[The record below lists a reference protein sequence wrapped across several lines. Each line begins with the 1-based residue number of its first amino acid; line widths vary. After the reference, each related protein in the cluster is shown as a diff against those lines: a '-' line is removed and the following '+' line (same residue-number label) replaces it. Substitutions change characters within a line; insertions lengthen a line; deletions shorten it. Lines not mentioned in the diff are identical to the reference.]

1 MNALSELK
9 PGQGGRT
16 KPHRLG
22 RGRGCGKGGTST
34 KGHKGQKARSG
45 YKPPKGFEGGQMPLI
60 RRLPKFG
67 FTNRRFK
74 VRYKIFNL
82 SLLTRLGDDQINPDT
97 LYRKGLIPKG
107 ALVKIL
113 GQGQVEKKW
122 KVSVHGLSASARKKI
137 EAAGGEISLLKS
149 AFSKKDPGSVPGPEK
164 KDEAQ
169 NKKPP
174 LPQKK

>member
-9 PGQGGRT
+9 PGSGSR
-16 KPHRLG
+16 PRCHRLG
-22 RGRGCGKGGTST
+22 RGRASGKGGTST

-74 VRYKIFNL
+74 VRYEVLNL
-82 SLLTRLGDDQINPDT
+82 SGLTRLGDQVSPDT
-97 LYRKGLIPKG
+97 LYREGLIPKG

-113 GQGQVEKKW
+113 GQGQVEKSL
-122 KVSVHGLSASARKKI
+122 KVSVHRLSASARKKI
-137 EAAGGEISLLKS
+137 EAAGGEVTILKPL
-149 AFSKKDPGSVPGPEK
+149 FSKDK
-164 KDEAQ
+164 KTPASKNKVQ
-169 NKKPP
+169 NKKLP
-174 LPQKK
+174 LPKKK